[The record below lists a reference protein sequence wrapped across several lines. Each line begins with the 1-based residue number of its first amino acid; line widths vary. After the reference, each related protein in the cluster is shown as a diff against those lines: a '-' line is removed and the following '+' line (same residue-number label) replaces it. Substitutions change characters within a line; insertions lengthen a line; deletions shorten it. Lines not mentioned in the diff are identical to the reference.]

1 MIIPLIRR
9 TNNIVNAA
17 VCVRGG
23 TIPPKKGIV
32 NCDSSGIDPPILV
45 ARFPKTGIVYRGS
58 SGIVCVCVCVC
69 VCSAAKASGEYY
81 DYLAFD
87 YGGLE
92 KGRKKEEKKAGL
104 ASTSHRPRPRMRTQV
119 HTFALASRFEE
130 KILTQE

>member
-32 NCDSSGIDPPILV
+32 NRDSSGIEPPILV

-58 SGIVCVCVCVC
+58 SGIVCCVCAVQQRPP
-69 VCSAAKASGEYY
+69 E
-81 DYLAFD
+81 
-87 YGGLE
+87 
-92 KGRKKEEKKAGL
+92 
-104 ASTSHRPRPRMRTQV
+104 STTTIWPSIMV
-119 HTFALASRFEE
+119 V
-130 KILTQE
+130 